1 MKCVCLYF
9 LGDSER
15 PLPKDEDAEEFK
27 NMRSNPVPSV
37 EELMN
42 RKSYQQESRPS
53 TQQSGPT
60 YNGRYQQAVLPSTE
74 TQPQKSP
81 SQPQAIYVLP
91 PSQFRTPVL

>member
-1 MKCVCLYF
+1 VFVYF

-27 NMRSNPVPSV
+27 IMRSSPVPSV
-37 EELMN
+37 EELMDS
-42 RKSYQQESRPS
+42 KSYQQEAEPS
-53 TQQSGPT
+53 TQQSGPA
-60 YNGRYQQAVLPSTE
+60 YSGRYQQAVLPGTE
-74 TQPQKSP
+74 TRLEKSP

>member
-1 MKCVCLYF
+1 MYF

-27 NMRSNPVPSV
+27 IMRSNPVPSV
-37 EELMN
+37 EELVN
-42 RKSYQQESRPS
+42 RKSHQEEAEPS
-53 TQQSGPT
+53 TQQSGAA
-60 YNGRYQQAVLPSTE
+60 YNGRYQQAVPPSTG

-81 SQPQAIYVLP
+81 SQPQAMYMLP